1 MSSDSFNGED
11 IFLKETLAFLLLWQ
25 PINKIHMVGKEL
37 KNISAKKKKKKKKT
51 CVKISAVT
59 EKTVHFK

>member
-37 KNISAKKKKKKKKT
+37 KNISAKKKQKKNL
-51 CVKISAVT
+51 CQNICSDR
-59 EKTVHFK
+59 ENSPF